1 MSLPIAEGD
10 EAGAGFDGFEGHV
23 VSYCQII
30 LYVQYMHAC
39 TTHARGKMMANKRT
53 SVFVPPALKKRLE
66 KLDQK
71 QKPRPIGWTWQLVRM
86 AEKGID
92 LEEAAPK

>member
-1 MSLPIAEGD
+1 
-10 EAGAGFDGFEGHV
+10 
-23 VSYCQII
+23 
-30 LYVQYMHAC
+30 
-39 TTHARGKMMANKRT
+39 MANKRT
-53 SVFVPPALKKRLE
+53 SVLVPPALKKRLE